1 MTDELSSGGAA
12 YDTDGTETPLEIP
25 AELPILPL
33 RDTVLFPNS
42 FMPLAVAREA
52 SVRLIDEA
60 TATGRMIGVFT
71 QREAATEEPLQEDLY
86 TIGTATHIHK
96 MFKLPD
102 GSLRLIVQGLARI
115 RLDGIAQTRPYL
127 RGAVSAAE
135 EVLRDE
141 DHLEIDALQRN
152 IKSNFQ
158 QVVSLSPLLSDDLQA
173 LAVNITDPGKLADF
187 IASSLTT
194 IGTAVKQ
201 EVLDT
206 LDIRARMD
214 SLNRLLIKELEV
226 LELGSKIQSQ
236 VQSEV
241 GKNQREYFLRE
252 QMKAIQKEL
261 GEGDEQAKEIDE
273 LRSKIEAAGMPE
285 SVKKETLRELD
296 RLSKMP
302 VAAAEYTVSRTY
314 LDWIVALPWS
324 RRTEDAIDLKRTKE
338 VLDADHSGLEKV
350 KDRVLEYLAVR
361 KLNPDVKGPILCFLG
376 PPGVGK
382 TSLARSIAN
391 SLGRKF
397 VRVSLGGMRDE
408 AEIRGHRRTYIGAL
422 PGQVIQGLRRA
433 ESKNPVFIL
442 DEIDKLGADFR
453 GDPASALLEVL
464 DPEQN
469 NTFRDHYLDVPFDLS
484 EVLFLTTANVLDPVP
499 PALRDRM
506 EVLELAGYTEEEKL
520 KIALEHLIAKQVK
533 NHGLTEAYVEFTEPA
548 IRSVIR
554 NYTREAGVRN
564 LEREI
569 GALCRKIARRR
580 AEGDETKV
588 TVTAELVNE
597 FLGAPTFLDE
607 EIENRTKD
615 PGVAVGLAWTPAG
628 GEVLFVEASRMQG
641 AGSLTLTGHLGDV
654 MKESARTA
662 LSWFRSNAPHYGVDP
677 AFYKDAEIH
686 LHVPSGAIPKDGPS
700 AGVTM
705 VAALASELTGRAVRG
720 DVAMTGEI
728 TLSGRVLPV
737 GGIKEKVLAARRH
750 GVTRSD
756 PAAPEREEHPRGPD
770 RGAAARADDSL
781 RVGNRRRARARSD
794 PVVRPD
800 SRGASAARLLRQ
812 NDGELNGSDHPQS
825 HHRLHIGDLA
835 ATDHIPDVGQR
846 ECLRLDVFVFVE
858 CGGFGRIGEAGEAK
872 EDHFLVAITRCRV
885 QRPEPDDRCRHL
897 PDLLMA
903 LAPRRLFWR
912 FPGIDAARGELPE
925 PLADGVAILP
935 DQDDVARFGD
945 RNQHH

>member
-1 MTDELSSGGAA
+1 MSDQDEPLVIEESSSG
-12 YDTDGTETPLEIP
+12 DRPLVIP
-25 AELPILPL
+25 AELPVLPL

-42 FMPLAVAREA
+42 FMPLAVARDA

-60 TATGRMIGVFT
+60 TTSGRMIGVFT
-71 QREAATEEPLQEDLY
+71 QREASVEEPVEQDLY
-86 TIGTATHIHK
+86 PIGTATHIHK

-115 RLDGIAQTRPYL
+115 RLDRLTQTRPYL
-127 RGAVSAAE
+127 KAAVTAADE
-135 EVLRDE
+135 QLLEE

-152 IKSNFQ
+152 IKSIFQ

-173 LAVNITDPGKLADF
+173 LAANITDPGKLADF
-187 IASSLTT
+187 IASSLAT
-194 IGTAVKQ
+194 IGTPVKQ
-201 EVLDT
+201 DVLAT

-214 SLNRLLIKELEV
+214 TLNRLLIKELEV

-252 QMKAIQKEL
+252 QLKAIQKEL
-261 GEGDEQAKEIDE
+261 GEGDEQAKEIEE
-273 LRSKIEAAGMPE
+273 LRAKIEALGMPDV
-285 SVKKETLRELD
+285 VKKEAFRELD

-324 RRTEDAIDLKRTKE
+324 KRTEDSIDLRRTKD

-382 TSLARSIAN
+382 TSLAKSIAN

-442 DEIDKLGADFR
+442 DEIDKLGSDFR

-520 KIALEHLIAKQVK
+520 RIATEHLIAKQVA
-533 NHGLTEAYVEFTEPA
+533 NHGLTPDHVAFEEGA
-548 IRSVIR
+548 IRSLVR
-554 NYTREAGVRN
+554 GYTREAGVRN

-569 GALCRKIARRR
+569 GALCRKVARRR
-580 AEGDETKV
+580 AEGDEARVVITPDV
-588 TVTAELVNE
+588 VMQM
-597 FLGAPTFLDE
+597 LGAPSFLDE

-628 GEVLFVEASRMQG
+628 GEVLFVEASRMHG
-641 AGSLTLTGHLGDV
+641 GGMLTLTGHLGDV

-662 LSWFRSNAPHYGVDP
+662 LSWFRAHATRYGVDP
-677 AFYKDAEIH
+677 NFYKDAEIH

-705 VAALASELTGRAVRG
+705 VAALASELSRRAVRG

-750 GVTRSD
+750 GITEVIL
-756 PAAPEREEHPRGPD
+756 P
-770 RGAAARADDSL
+770 
-781 RVGNRRRARARSD
+781 
-794 PVVRPD
+794 
-800 SRGASAARLLRQ
+800 RQ
-812 NDGELNGSDHPQS
+812 NEK
-825 HHRLHIGDLA
+825 HI
-835 ATDHIPDVGQR
+835 
-846 ECLRLDVFVFVE
+846 
-858 CGGFGRIGEAGEAK
+858 K
-872 EDHFLVAITRCRV
+872 EDVTDEL
-885 QRPEPDDRCRHL
+885 
-897 PDLLMA
+897 
-903 LAPRRLFWR
+903 
-912 FPGIDAARGELPE
+912 RGELKIHYVSHIE
-925 PLADGVAILP
+925 DVLALALTPSAAQTHSGLP
-935 DQDDVARFGD
+935 VDAEIQEAV
-945 RNQHH
+945 Q